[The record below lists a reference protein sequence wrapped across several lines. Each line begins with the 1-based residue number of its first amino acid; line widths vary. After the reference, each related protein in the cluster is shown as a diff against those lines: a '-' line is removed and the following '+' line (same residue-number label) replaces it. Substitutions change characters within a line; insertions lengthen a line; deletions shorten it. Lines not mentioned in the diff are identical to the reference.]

1 MVGIFGKSGGALNK
15 IGFYI
20 GGLDNA
26 RTKLSNNLSF
36 MEERGLFA
44 AAAAAAAAA
53 ATTEEE
59 EEEEV
64 EEIEVAGTF
73 SINHSQSRHPGR
85 TNEGH
90 SRPYQVLDYKGEL
103 ERALDVSKDRLRTM
117 KAKDDVPQSKAMQ
130 AVVEAL
136 LLLKSF

>member
-1 MVGIFGKSGGALNK
+1 VVGIFGKSGGALNK

-44 AAAAAAAAA
+44 AAAAAA
-53 ATTEEE
+53 